1 MTKSRDLKLLI
12 RERMQKTGQSYTT
25 ARRHV
30 ETMSSGAQE
39 NGPPPAATD
48 QQVEENGPPPLVRDE
63 IKGWRRVSEKGMPED
78 YEVKVDHTQGHR
90 SSSSALIRS
99 RRDTA
104 VDSSTKLMQ
113 WFLAH
118 EYRGCRVRLSAWI
131 KSEGLTGSCRLWMEI
146 DENTRLLIVATSEP
160 VTGAAEWTRREVVLE
175 VDQEATLVLIAILL
189 DGAGAAWVA
198 DIAIETVGKDVPTTT
213 LGRDLPVQPRNLNL
227 LE

>member
-12 RERMQKTGQSYTT
+12 RERMEKTGESYTT

-30 ETMSSGAQE
+30 ENMSSGATE
-39 NGPPPAATD
+39 NGPPTAATD
-48 QQVEENGPPPLVRDE
+48 QSAKENGPPPLVRDE
-63 IKGWRRVSEKGMPED
+63 IKGWRRMSVKGMPED
-78 YEVKVDHTQGHR
+78 YEIRVDHTQGHR

-104 VDSSTKLMQ
+104 IDSSTKLMQ

-160 VTGAAEWTRREVVLE
+160 VTGTSEWTQREVVLD
-175 VDQEATLVLIAILL
+175 VDQEATLILIAILL

-198 DIAIETVGKDVPTTT
+198 DIGIENVGKDVPTTT
-213 LGRDLPVQPRNLNL
+213 LGRDLSDQPRNLNF